1 MQPNDQQGYTQPT
14 QDQPVQP
21 VQPVMPAPVETPV
34 QPVAAPL
41 QPVVTQTLA
50 DTALQASDVAPQSA
64 AADDDDDDDVDDEAP
79 VAWNAYEY
87 IHHEKGTAW
96 FVIFGTVA
104 ALVFGAAIYFQQWL
118 FAVLIVVIVAVIIVS
133 SRRPPRQLAY
143 ALDDEGLAIDGVMH
157 PFENFKA
164 FGVIRDGAEYSV
176 MLIPT
181 QRFQPAITVYFPEE
195 AGEAIVD
202 MLGARLPMKDLH
214 LDAVD
219 RVVRFLRL
227 Q

>member
-14 QDQPVQP
+14 QDQPAQP
-21 VQPVMPAPVETPV
+21 VAPPPVEAPAPAPVD
-34 QPVAAPL
+34 QA
-41 QPVVTQTLA
+41 LA
-50 DTALQASDVAPQSA
+50 ETALQADAETFEQSA
-64 AADDDDDDDVDDEAP
+64 DAVADETP
-79 VAWNAYEY
+79 VSWSAYEY
-87 IHHEKGTAW
+87 IHHEKGTLW
-96 FVIFGTVA
+96 FVIFGIIAVVV
-104 ALVFGAAIYFQQWL
+104 LGAAIYFQQWI
-118 FAVLIVVIVAVIIVS
+118 FAVLIAVIVAVIIVS
-133 SRRPPRQLAY
+133 SRRPPRELTY
-143 ALDDEGLAIDGVMH
+143 ELNSDGLSIDGIMH
-157 PFENFKA
+157 PFEDFKA
-164 FGVIRDGAEYSV
+164 FGVVRDGEEYSV

-202 MLGARLPMKDLH
+202 MFGARLPMKDLH